1 VDTSSAAPAP
11 APAAFS
17 AAIDQLR
24 RAELRPEL
32 TVREI
37 PAPGR
42 IAPFSFA
49 IAADVG
55 TPTHG
60 RDSDLGTGRFILM
73 HDPEE
78 PEAWG
83 GDFRIVSFTQASQDP
98 EIGVDPF
105 LAEVTWTYLLE
116 ALEQRG
122 AEHHSESGTATKILS
137 SGFGELAAQGDGAQI
152 ELRASWTPTG
162 HDFGAHLTAWT
173 DLLCAIAGLPVQPG
187 AAGLD
192 AHRRNRG

>member
-1 VDTSSAAPAP
+1 MRRVRSAP
-11 APAAFS
+11 S
-17 AAIDQLR
+17 R
-24 RAELRPEL
+24 RELSL
-32 TVREI
+32 REI

-42 IAPFSFA
+42 IAPWSFA

-55 TPTHG
+55 AVEHG
-60 RDSDLGTGRFILM
+60 RDSERGTGRFILM

-83 GDFRIVSFTQASQDP
+83 GPFRVVSFTQATQDP

-105 LAEVTWTYLLE
+105 LAEVTWSWLLD

-122 AEHHSESGTATKILS
+122 ARYHSASGTATKVLS

-152 ELRASWTPTG
+152 ELRASWTPE
-162 HDFGAHLTAWT
+162 DDALDAHVSAWC
-173 DLLCAIAGLPVQPG
+173 DLLCALSGFSLHPDAVR
-187 AAGLD
+187 LD
-192 AHRRNRG
+192 ERRRQ

>member
-1 VDTSSAAPAP
+1 MDTSSASASAPE
-11 APAAFS
+11 AFRQ
-17 AAIDQLR
+17 AIEQLR
-24 RAELRPEL
+24 RAELRSEL

-42 IAPFSFA
+42 IAPHTFA

-55 TPTHG
+55 VPAHG

-105 LAEVTWTYLLE
+105 LAEVTWTYLIE

-122 AEHHSESGTATKILS
+122 ADFHSESGTATKVLS

-162 HDFGAHLTAWT
+162 RDFGAHLTAWT
-173 DLLCAIAGLPVQPG
+173 DLLCAIAGLSVQPG
-187 AAGLD
+187 TASID
-192 AHRRNRG
+192 ARRRTRG

>member
-1 VDTSSAAPAP
+1 MDTSSASAPAP
-11 APAAFS
+11 EAFRQ
-17 AAIDQLR
+17 AIEQLR
-24 RAELRPEL
+24 RAELRSEL

-42 IAPFSFA
+42 IAPHSFA

-55 TPTHG
+55 VPAHG

-105 LAEVTWTYLLE
+105 LAEVTWTYLIE

-122 AEHHSESGTATKILS
+122 ADFHSESGTATKVLS

-152 ELRASWTPTG
+152 ELRASWTPAG
-162 HDFGAHLTAWT
+162 RDFGAHLTAWT
-173 DLLCAIAGLPVQPG
+173 DLLCAIAGLSVQPG
-187 AAGLD
+187 TASID
-192 AHRRNRG
+192 ARRRTRG